1 MVSARGLCAALTAWA
16 LTLVPAIASADCR
29 QALVLGLDV
38 SGSVDLREY
47 WLQRNGLA
55 SALEDPEVVAA
66 FLAIPDAPVSV
77 MVFEWSGAYYQRELY
92 PWVSV
97 ISPNDLSEIANQL
110 RTDKN
115 VGGKNSTAIG
125 AAILF
130 AGNAFERVAGCWKR
144 TLDLSGDGK
153 NNDGPGPE
161 TMANDPSLHNLTIN
175 GLVVIGYTGASSV
188 LPKVDIAE
196 LVAYFQR
203 NVIRG
208 PGAFTEVT
216 LGFEDFEHAMKKK
229 LLREISVP
237 AFSHLATGSK

>member
-1 MVSARGLCAALTAWA
+1 MVGARGLRAALIAWA
-16 LTLVPAIASADCR
+16 LTLGPASASADCR
-29 QALVLGLDV
+29 QALALGLDV

-55 SALEDPEVVAA
+55 SALEAPEIVAA

-77 MVFEWSGAYYQRELY
+77 MVFEWSGAFYQRELY

-97 ISPNDLSEIANQL
+97 TSPDDLAAIAEQL
-110 RTDKN
+110 RSDKK

-125 AAILF
+125 AAMLF
-130 AGNAFERVAGCWKR
+130 AGSAFQDVADCWKR

-161 TMANDPSLHNLTIN
+161 ELKDATALQNLTIN
-175 GLVVIGYTGASSV
+175 GLIVIGYTGASSV
-188 LPKVDIAE
+188 LPQVDIAE
-196 LVAYFQR
+196 LVAYYQR

-208 PGAFTEVT
+208 PGAFTEVA
-216 LGFEDFEHAMKKK
+216 LGFVDFEHAMKKK
-229 LLREISVP
+229 LLRELDVP
-237 AFSHLATGSK
+237 AYSHLATGSR

>member
-1 MVSARGLCAALTAWA
+1 MVGPRGLCAALTAWA
-16 LTLVPAIASADCR
+16 LTLVAVPASAECR

-66 FLAIPDAPVSV
+66 FLAVPDAPVSV
-77 MVFEWSGAYYQRELY
+77 MVFEWSGAFYQRELH

-97 ISPNDLSEIANQL
+97 TSSGDLAAIANQL
-110 RTDKN
+110 RSDKK

-125 AAILF
+125 AAMLF
-130 AGNAFERVAGCWKR
+130 AGRAFEQVSDCWKR

-161 TMANDPSLHNLTIN
+161 VLTDEVSLQNLTIN
-175 GLVVIGYTGASSV
+175 GLVIIGYTGASTV
-188 LPKVDIAE
+188 LPQVDVAE

-203 NVIRG
+203 IVIRG
-208 PGAFTEVT
+208 PGAFTEVA
-216 LGFEDFEHAMKKK
+216 LGFEDFELAMKKK
-229 LLREISVP
+229 LLREIDVP
-237 AFSHLATGSK
+237 AFSHLATGSR